1 MNSFDIVA
9 DRDLRAPLPE
19 SFCFIDGENET
30 QMGKDVP
37 RDPQGLE
44 DPNYRL
50 LLLRKKKP
58 RGSGGLREH
67 PDMGHQCILKGPEE
81 PKLLSR

>member
-37 RDPQGLE
+37 QDPQGLE
-44 DPNYRL
+44 DHNYRL
-50 LLLRKKKP
+50 LLLREKKKEVQGVS
-58 RGSGGLREH
+58 GS
-67 PDMGHQCILKGPEE
+67 ILTWAT
-81 PKLLSR
+81 SIS